1 MKTNKI
7 TFQKFFASCKAFS
20 FLLKNFFSNYLFKYE
35 SDIVKPERSIDHH
48 FAFDFV
54 YKYLLN
60 QIRMNGQLS
69 DEYLKKLKEMSSDDL
84 QSLFLQIIDIE
95 NEVTKLEK
103 EETQMK
109 RNNVSTF

>member
-1 MKTNKI
+1 MKTNI
-7 TFQKFFASCKAFS
+7 TTFHKFFASCKAFLS
-20 FLLKNFFSNYLFKYE
+20 IFKNFFSNYLFKYE
-35 SDIVKPERSIDHH
+35 SDIVKPDRSVDHH

>member
-1 MKTNKI
+1 
-7 TFQKFFASCKAFS
+7 
-20 FLLKNFFSNYLFKYE
+20 
-35 SDIVKPERSIDHH
+35 
-48 FAFDFV
+48 
-54 YKYLLN
+54 
-60 QIRMNGQLS
+60 MNGQLS

>member
-1 MKTNKI
+1 MIIQLEIGLIYLLRENSTEIESVKTKVVI
-7 TFQKFFASCKAFS
+7 IKA
-20 FLLKNFFSNYLFKYE
+20 E
-35 SDIVKPERSIDHH
+35 SDIVKPDRSVDHH